1 MQHSQSVGEI
11 GKDLGDALT
20 KEELRGAAHCKQ
32 ADSKRV
38 RENRP
43 PVAGIR
49 ISTDFCDLALLATGD
64 PRLVLGGL
72 ERFNMRES
80 FLAKLE

>member
-20 KEELRGAAHCKQ
+20 KEELRGVVHCKQ
-32 ADSKRV
+32 VDSERI

-49 ISTDFCDLALLATGD
+49 ITTGLCDLALLATGNL
-64 PRLVLGGL
+64 RLVL
-72 ERFNMRES
+72 
-80 FLAKLE
+80 